1 MCNIIKNWT
10 SVWDDE
16 QKSVYSYYEDEWI
29 GHDNKDSVRVKVS
42 KIKNRKILISRTR
55 WKNKH

>member
-42 KIKNRKILISRTR
+42 KILISRTG
-55 WKNKH
+55 